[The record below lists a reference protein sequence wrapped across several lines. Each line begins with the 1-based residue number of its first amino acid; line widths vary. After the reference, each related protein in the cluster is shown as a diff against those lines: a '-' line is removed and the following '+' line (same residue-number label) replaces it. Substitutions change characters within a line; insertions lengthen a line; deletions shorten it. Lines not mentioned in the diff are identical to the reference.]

1 MTRLS
6 IKYPLHVSLVS
17 FTLYCLLQLLIR
29 VMMKLPQFDEH
40 FKKDTLA
47 VKGVSVKLGELQGV
61 YIIGGTID

>member
-1 MTRLS
+1 
-6 IKYPLHVSLVS
+6 
-17 FTLYCLLQLLIR
+17 
-29 VMMKLPQFDEH
+29 MMKLPQFDEH